1 MWNWGFRGDET
12 FPVIEEAIREK
23 YPDVTFVDFRKF
35 GNFHDPS
42 MEAQK
47 MKELPE
53 LLKSMAVMR
62 SLWEMAAEGPVR
74 PRLHGQE
81 F

>member
-1 MWNWGFRGDET
+1 MTRL

-23 YPDVTFVDFRKF
+23 YPDVTFVDFRTF

-53 LLKSMAVMR
+53 LLKRYGCDAVIV
-62 SLWEMAAEGPVR
+62 GN
-74 PRLHGQE
+74 GC
-81 F
+81 